1 MGQEEYR
8 ELSTF
13 LARFIRRLKMVKGVE
28 GLCLIGISFMLL
40 FSLGPGIQG
49 IKSFFPYAP
58 LLYSILTAILL
69 LFLVGWTLFRWS
81 RRVPKEWAA
90 LYIEKKCPNLKNN
103 LINCLQL
110 YPQVAGKKHAG
121 AISASMVL
129 ALLQVTQKQL
139 QSLRVEELIPT
150 GQIKAKSRLLG
161 ILTIAVFVTVLFNP
175 SSVGETL
182 ALWLSPLKD
191 LPPSQTLIDVTP
203 KGVRVVRGS
212 TVTIHAAASG
222 ALPKSMELL
231 LRSEAADDREKGP
244 EERVPMD
251 AIGSGRFSAT
261 IQDLQ
266 KSFQYRAVAGSFS
279 SPSYAIEA
287 IDPPE
292 IGNLKLTLYP
302 PHYTGL
308 PAQTLSGGNVE
319 GMRGSTI
326 RLEAASTKELVKGK
340 ILLDEGST
348 LRPRPEARPEGLTSK
363 GKEVPLKINGRTLQ
377 GNLVLFQS
385 QRYRILV
392 EDTLGFR
399 NAPISYEIR
408 VRPDGFPVVEILK
421 PAEELEVNG
430 DETLPLEFSGRDDF
444 GVQEVN
450 LAIRIGDR
458 QEKLPILKEGNKRM
472 IARERFNWELGKL
485 GLREGEEALYH
496 LEILDN
502 DTVSGPKM
510 GTSRAL
516 RLRLKN
522 LKGEHKQVAEIIHD
536 LSNRMVDLLADHLER
551 PLPVG
556 KEPLRPQE
564 SGERDLEQR
573 LGEMLKHVE
582 EVMERSEKD
591 RLSDFATWS
600 DLEALKRNLQFTK
613 EGLLRQKE
621 QAASREEKSKL
632 DDEISSELER
642 MSLLAEDISKRL
654 KAQEMASTAQE
665 LLKSQER
672 LLDSLDR
679 LKSGDKNLEAI
690 LKEISQLA
698 NLLGA
703 LQQGLSQF
711 ASRLPDEFINNEAMR
726 GLSFNEMFSA
736 LEEIRKK
743 LREGDIEGAMR
754 LARELFNQMASMVAA
769 LQSAQQSAMSSTMG
783 RMQGEMAR
791 STSELQ
797 ELLREQQEI
806 LVATEGI
813 NKKGLGERED
823 GLKEKLE
830 RFLSQAREE
839 LSRLAEL
846 FPDEESESGGGPA
859 GNQLD
864 EATLNHL
871 VKNMISRLLNKDF
884 PGFAEVL
891 EMARKEL
898 GKKPAPQQESKRNKA
913 EASLKGLQADLEALL
928 EEPLAAL
935 KEEEKKRL
943 RDLSQ
948 RQGLVKERTQDLYE
962 KLNSLFQLF
971 PSLDPKIT
979 KNIQEAGGSMGKAQ
993 GRLGDLDA
1001 KGAVPPEREALDR
1014 LSQSQQQMQDSM
1026 QQLTQRGQL
1035 GRLPVS
1041 RLLRMGRFLPSGML
1055 VPLPGMPEFPQF
1067 EVEGGLTGLDIE
1079 RFRLPGKEDYKTPRS
1094 FREEILESLKK
1105 GVPPQLKEQIESYFK
1120 NLSE

>member
-13 LARFIRRLKMVKGVE
+13 LARFVRRLKILKGVE
-28 GLCLIGISFMLL
+28 GLCLTGICLLLL
-40 FSLGPGIQG
+40 FSLGPAIQE
-49 IKSFFPYAP
+49 IKAVFPYAP
-58 LLYSILTAILL
+58 VVYSFLTNGLL
-69 LFLVGWTLFRWS
+69 LLLAGWTLFHGC
-81 RRVPKEWAA
+81 RRISQEWAA
-90 LYIEKKCPNLKNN
+90 LYIEKKCPDLKNN

-110 YPQVAGKKHAG
+110 YPQVAGEKHAG
-121 AISASMVL
+121 TISTSMVL
-129 ALLQVTQKQL
+129 ALLRVTQKQL
-139 QSLRVEELIPT
+139 QALRVEELIPT
-150 GQIKAKSRLLG
+150 EQIKAKSRLLG
-161 ILTIAVFVTVLFNP
+161 ILTIPVFAMVLFNP

-231 LRSEAADDREKGP
+231 LWSGAADDREKGP

-251 AIGSGRFSAT
+251 AIGSGRFSAV

-279 SPSYAIEA
+279 SPSYTIEA

-308 PAQTLSGGNVE
+308 PAQTLLGGNVE

-326 RLEAASTKELVKGK
+326 RLEAASTKDLVKGK
-340 ILLDEGST
+340 ILIDE
-348 LRPRPEARPEGLTSK
+348 

-385 QRYRILV
+385 QRYQILV

-421 PAEELEVNG
+421 PAEDLEVNG

-458 QEKLPILKEGNKRM
+458 QEKLPILKEGNKRL

-485 GLREGEEALYH
+485 GLREGEEAVYH

-522 LKGEHKQVAEIIHD
+522 LKGEHKQIAEIIHD

-551 PLPVG
+551 PLPVA

-573 LGEMLKHVE
+573 LGEMLKHIE

-621 QAASREEKSKL
+621 QASSLEEKSKL

-665 LLKSQER
+665 LMKSQER

-679 LKSGDKNLEAI
+679 LKSGDKNLDAI

-698 NLLGA
+698 NLLSA

-711 ASRLPDEFINNEAMR
+711 ASRLPDEFTNNEAMR

-743 LREGDIEGAMR
+743 LREGDIEGAMQ

-769 LQSAQQSAMSSTMG
+769 LQSAQQSAMSSTME

-806 LVATEGI
+806 LVGTEGI
-813 NKKGLGERED
+813 NKKGLGEREEV
-823 GLKEKLE
+823 LKEKLE

-846 FPDEESESGGGPA
+846 FPDEELESGGGPA

-971 PSLDPKIT
+971 PSLDPKIIR
-979 KNIQEAGGSMGKAQ
+979 NIQEAGGSMGKAQ

-1026 QQLTQRGQL
+1026 QQLAQRGQL

-1067 EVEGGLTGLDIE
+1067 DVEGGLTGLDME
-1079 RFRLPGKEDYKTPRS
+1079 RFRLPGKEDYKAPRS

>member
-13 LARFIRRLKMVKGVE
+13 LARFVRRLKMVKGVE

-90 LYIEKKCPNLKNN
+90 LYIEKKCPDLKNN

-110 YPQVAGKKHAG
+110 YPQVAGEKHAG
-121 AISASMVL
+121 AISTSMVL
-129 ALLQVTQKQL
+129 ALLRVTQKQL
-139 QSLRVEELIPT
+139 QALRVEELIPT

-161 ILTIAVFVTVLFNP
+161 ILTIAVFAMVLFNP

-182 ALWLSPLKD
+182 ALWFNPLKD

-231 LRSEAADDREKGP
+231 LWSGAADDREKGP

-279 SPSYAIEA
+279 SPSYAVEA

-308 PAQTLSGGNVE
+308 PAQTLLGGNVE

-326 RLEAASTKELVKGK
+326 RLEAASTKEVVKGK
-340 ILLDEGST
+340 ILIDE
-348 LRPRPEARPEGLTSK
+348 
-363 GKEVPLKINGRTLQ
+363 GKEVPLKINGRILQ

-430 DETLPLEFSGRDDF
+430 DETLALEFSGRDDF

-458 QEKLPILKEGNKRM
+458 QEKLPILKEGNKRL

-485 GLREGEEALYH
+485 GLREGEEAVYH

-551 PLPVG
+551 PLPVA

-573 LGEMLKHVE
+573 LGEMLKHIE

-621 QAASREEKSKL
+621 QASSLEEKSKL

-679 LKSGDKNLEAI
+679 LKSGDKNLDAI

-698 NLLGA
+698 NLLSA

-791 STSELQ
+791 ST
-797 ELLREQQEI
+797 
-806 LVATEGI
+806 
-813 NKKGLGERED
+813 
-823 GLKEKLE
+823 
-830 RFLSQAREE
+830 
-839 LSRLAEL
+839 
-846 FPDEESESGGGPA
+846 
-859 GNQLD
+859 
-864 EATLNHL
+864 
-871 VKNMISRLLNKDF
+871 
-884 PGFAEVL
+884 
-891 EMARKEL
+891 
-898 GKKPAPQQESKRNKA
+898 
-913 EASLKGLQADLEALL
+913 
-928 EEPLAAL
+928 
-935 KEEEKKRL
+935 
-943 RDLSQ
+943 
-948 RQGLVKERTQDLYE
+948 
-962 KLNSLFQLF
+962 
-971 PSLDPKIT
+971 
-979 KNIQEAGGSMGKAQ
+979 
-993 GRLGDLDA
+993 
-1001 KGAVPPEREALDR
+1001 
-1014 LSQSQQQMQDSM
+1014 
-1026 QQLTQRGQL
+1026 
-1035 GRLPVS
+1035 
-1041 RLLRMGRFLPSGML
+1041 
-1055 VPLPGMPEFPQF
+1055 
-1067 EVEGGLTGLDIE
+1067 
-1079 RFRLPGKEDYKTPRS
+1079 
-1094 FREEILESLKK
+1094 
-1105 GVPPQLKEQIESYFK
+1105 
-1120 NLSE
+1120 

>member
-69 LFLVGWTLFRWS
+69 PFLVGWTLFRWS

-90 LYIEKKCPNLKNN
+90 LYIEKKCPDLKNN

-110 YPQVAGKKHAG
+110 YPQVAGEKHAG
-121 AISASMVL
+121 AISTSMVL
-129 ALLQVTQKQL
+129 ALLRVTQKQL

-161 ILTIAVFVTVLFNP
+161 ILTIAVFAMVLFNP

-231 LRSEAADDREKGP
+231 LWSGAADDREKGP

-251 AIGSGRFSAT
+251 AIGVGISSAT

-308 PAQTLSGGNVE
+308 PAQTLLGGNVE

-340 ILLDEGST
+340 ILIDE
-348 LRPRPEARPEGLTSK
+348 

-444 GVQEVN
+444 GVHEVN

-551 PLPVG
+551 PLPVA

-679 LKSGDKNLEAI
+679 LKSGDKNLDAI

-711 ASRLPDEFINNEAMR
+711 ASRLPDEFTNNEAMR

-823 GLKEKLE
+823 VLKEKLE

-846 FPDEESESGGGPA
+846 FPH
-859 GNQLD
+859 N
-864 EATLNHL
+864 
-871 VKNMISRLLNKDF
+871 
-884 PGFAEVL
+884 
-891 EMARKEL
+891 EL
-898 GKKPAPQQESKRNKA
+898 HI
-913 EASLKGLQADLEALL
+913 D
-928 EEPLAAL
+928 
-935 KEEEKKRL
+935 
-943 RDLSQ
+943 
-948 RQGLVKERTQDLYE
+948 
-962 KLNSLFQLF
+962 
-971 PSLDPKIT
+971 
-979 KNIQEAGGSMGKAQ
+979 
-993 GRLGDLDA
+993 
-1001 KGAVPPEREALDR
+1001 
-1014 LSQSQQQMQDSM
+1014 
-1026 QQLTQRGQL
+1026 
-1035 GRLPVS
+1035 
-1041 RLLRMGRFLPSGML
+1041 
-1055 VPLPGMPEFPQF
+1055 
-1067 EVEGGLTGLDIE
+1067 
-1079 RFRLPGKEDYKTPRS
+1079 
-1094 FREEILESLKK
+1094 
-1105 GVPPQLKEQIESYFK
+1105 
-1120 NLSE
+1120 

>member
-90 LYIEKKCPNLKNN
+90 LYIEKKCPDLKNN

-110 YPQVAGKKHAG
+110 YPQVAGEKHAG

-129 ALLQVTQKQL
+129 ALLRVTQKQL
-139 QSLRVEELIPT
+139 QALRVEELIPT
-150 GQIKAKSRLLG
+150 GQIKAKSRLLV
-161 ILTIAVFVTVLFNP
+161 ILTIPVFAMVLFNP

-182 ALWLSPLKD
+182 ALWLNPLKD

-231 LRSEAADDREKGP
+231 LRSGTADDREKGP

-308 PAQTLSGGNVE
+308 PAQTLLGGNVE

-340 ILLDEGST
+340 ILIDE
-348 LRPRPEARPEGLTSK
+348 

-421 PAEELEVNG
+421 PAEDLEVNG
-430 DETLPLEFSGRDDF
+430 DETLALEFSGRDDF

-458 QEKLPILKEGNKRM
+458 QEKLPILKEGNKRL

-485 GLREGEEALYH
+485 GLREGEEAVYH

-551 PLPVG
+551 PLPVA

-613 EGLLRQKE
+613 EELLRQKK
-621 QAASREEKSKL
+621 QASSLEEKSKL

-679 LKSGDKNLEAI
+679 LKSGDKNLDAI

-791 STSELQ
+791 STNELQ

-806 LVATEGI
+806 LVDTEGI
-813 NKKGLGERED
+813 QKRGLGEREEMLR
-823 GLKEKLE
+823 GKLE
-830 RFLSQAREE
+830 RFLNKAREE

-846 FPDEESESGGGPA
+846 FPDDERESGEGAP

-871 VKNMISRLLNKDF
+871 IKNMISRLLKKDF
-884 PGFAEVL
+884 PGFAEVM
-891 EMARKEL
+891 EMAQREL
-898 GKKPAPQQESKRNKA
+898 GKKQTPEQRQKGEKA
-913 EASLKGLQADLEALL
+913 GLSLKELQEGLEALL

-1026 QQLTQRGQL
+1026 QQLAQRGQL

-1067 EVEGGLTGLDIE
+1067 DVEGGLTGLDME
-1079 RFRLPGKEDYKTPRS
+1079 RFRLPGKEDYRAPRS

>member
-1 MGQEEYR
+1 MGQEEYK

-90 LYIEKKCPNLKNN
+90 LYIEKKCPYLKNN

-110 YPQVAGKKHAG
+110 YPQVAGEKHAG
-121 AISASMVL
+121 AISTYMVL
-129 ALLQVTQKQL
+129 ALLRVTQKQL
-139 QSLRVEELIPT
+139 QVLRVEELIPT

-161 ILTIAVFVTVLFNP
+161 ILTTAVFAMVLFNP

-231 LRSEAADDREKGP
+231 LWSGAADDREKGP

-251 AIGSGRFSAT
+251 AIGLGRFSAT

-308 PAQTLSGGNVE
+308 PTQTLLGGNVE

-326 RLEAASTKELVKGK
+326 RLEAASTKEVVKGK
-340 ILLDEGST
+340 ILIDE
-348 LRPRPEARPEGLTSK
+348 

-399 NAPISYEIR
+399 NDPISYEIR

-421 PAEELEVNG
+421 PSEDLEVNG
-430 DETLPLEFSGRDDF
+430 DETLALEFSGRDDF

-450 LAIRIGDR
+450 LAIRIGER
-458 QEKLPILKEGNKRM
+458 QEKLPILKEGNKRL

-485 GLREGEEALYH
+485 GLREGEEAVYH

-621 QAASREEKSKL
+621 QASSLEEKSKL

-654 KAQEMASTAQE
+654 KAQEMASTAQD
-665 LLKSQER
+665 LMKSQER

-679 LKSGDKNLEAI
+679 LKSGDKNLDAI

-698 NLLGA
+698 NLLSA

-726 GLSFNEMFSA
+726 GLSFNETFSA

-743 LREGDIEGAMR
+743 LREGDIEGA
-754 LARELFNQMASMVAA
+754 
-769 LQSAQQSAMSSTMG
+769 
-783 RMQGEMAR
+783 
-791 STSELQ
+791 
-797 ELLREQQEI
+797 
-806 LVATEGI
+806 
-813 NKKGLGERED
+813 
-823 GLKEKLE
+823 
-830 RFLSQAREE
+830 
-839 LSRLAEL
+839 
-846 FPDEESESGGGPA
+846 
-859 GNQLD
+859 
-864 EATLNHL
+864 
-871 VKNMISRLLNKDF
+871 
-884 PGFAEVL
+884 
-891 EMARKEL
+891 
-898 GKKPAPQQESKRNKA
+898 
-913 EASLKGLQADLEALL
+913 
-928 EEPLAAL
+928 
-935 KEEEKKRL
+935 
-943 RDLSQ
+943 
-948 RQGLVKERTQDLYE
+948 
-962 KLNSLFQLF
+962 
-971 PSLDPKIT
+971 
-979 KNIQEAGGSMGKAQ
+979 
-993 GRLGDLDA
+993 
-1001 KGAVPPEREALDR
+1001 
-1014 LSQSQQQMQDSM
+1014 
-1026 QQLTQRGQL
+1026 
-1035 GRLPVS
+1035 
-1041 RLLRMGRFLPSGML
+1041 
-1055 VPLPGMPEFPQF
+1055 
-1067 EVEGGLTGLDIE
+1067 
-1079 RFRLPGKEDYKTPRS
+1079 
-1094 FREEILESLKK
+1094 
-1105 GVPPQLKEQIESYFK
+1105 
-1120 NLSE
+1120 

>member
-1 MGQEEYR
+1 
-8 ELSTF
+8 
-13 LARFIRRLKMVKGVE
+13 
-28 GLCLIGISFMLL
+28 
-40 FSLGPGIQG
+40 
-49 IKSFFPYAP
+49 
-58 LLYSILTAILL
+58 
-69 LFLVGWTLFRWS
+69 
-81 RRVPKEWAA
+81 
-90 LYIEKKCPNLKNN
+90 IEKKCPDLKNN

-110 YPQVAGKKHAG
+110 YPQVAGEKHAG
-121 AISASMVL
+121 AISTSMVL
-129 ALLQVTQKQL
+129 ALLRVTQKQL
-139 QSLRVEELIPT
+139 QALRVEELIPT

-161 ILTIAVFVTVLFNP
+161 ILTIPVFAMVLFNP

-182 ALWLSPLKD
+182 ALWLNPLKD

-231 LRSEAADDREKGP
+231 LRSGAADDREKGP

-279 SPSYAIEA
+279 SPSYTIEA

-308 PAQTLSGGNVE
+308 PTQTLLGGNVE

-326 RLEAASTKELVKGK
+326 RLEAASTKEVVKGK
-340 ILLDEGST
+340 ILIDE
-348 LRPRPEARPEGLTSK
+348 

-421 PAEELEVNG
+421 PAEDLEVNG
-430 DETLPLEFSGRDDF
+430 DETLALEFSGRDDF

-458 QEKLPILKEGNKRM
+458 QEKLPILKEGNKRL

-485 GLREGEEALYH
+485 GLREGEEAVYH

-551 PLPVG
+551 PLPVA

-573 LGEMLKHVE
+573 LGEMLKRVE

-591 RLSDFATWS
+591 RLSDFATWA

-621 QAASREEKSKL
+621 QASYLEEKTKL

-665 LLKSQER
+665 LMKSQER

-679 LKSGDKNLEAI
+679 LKSGDKNLDAI

-806 LVATEGI
+806 LVETEGI

-823 GLKEKLE
+823 VLKEKLE

-935 KEEEKKRL
+935 KEEEKK
-943 RDLSQ
+943 
-948 RQGLVKERTQDLYE
+948 
-962 KLNSLFQLF
+962 
-971 PSLDPKIT
+971 
-979 KNIQEAGGSMGKAQ
+979 
-993 GRLGDLDA
+993 
-1001 KGAVPPEREALDR
+1001 
-1014 LSQSQQQMQDSM
+1014 
-1026 QQLTQRGQL
+1026 
-1035 GRLPVS
+1035 
-1041 RLLRMGRFLPSGML
+1041 
-1055 VPLPGMPEFPQF
+1055 
-1067 EVEGGLTGLDIE
+1067 
-1079 RFRLPGKEDYKTPRS
+1079 
-1094 FREEILESLKK
+1094 
-1105 GVPPQLKEQIESYFK
+1105 
-1120 NLSE
+1120 

>member
-1 MGQEEYR
+1 
-8 ELSTF
+8 
-13 LARFIRRLKMVKGVE
+13 
-28 GLCLIGISFMLL
+28 MLL

-110 YPQVAGKKHAG
+110 YPQVAGEKHAG
-121 AISASMVL
+121 AISTSMVL
-129 ALLQVTQKQL
+129 ALLRVTQKQL

-308 PAQTLSGGNVE
+308 PAQTLLGGNVE

-340 ILLDEGST
+340 ILIDE
-348 LRPRPEARPEGLTSK
+348 

-421 PAEELEVNG
+421 PAEELEING

-444 GVQEVN
+444 GFQEVN

-458 QEKLPILKEGNKRM
+458 QEKLPILKEGNKRL
-472 IARERFNWELGKL
+472 IARGRFNWELGKL

-551 PLPVG
+551 PLPVA

-621 QAASREEKSKL
+621 QASSLEEKSKL

-679 LKSGDKNLEAI
+679 LKSGDKNLDAI

-698 NLLGA
+698 NLLGT

-711 ASRLPDEFINNEAMR
+711 ASRLPDEFTNNEAMR

-823 GLKEKLE
+823 VLKEKLE

-846 FPDEESESGGGPA
+846 FPDEESESGAGPT

-871 VKNMISRLLNKDF
+871 VKNMISRLLKKDF
-884 PGFAEVL
+884 PGFAEVM
-891 EMARKEL
+891 EMAQREL
-898 GKKPAPQQESKRNKA
+898 GKKQTPEQRQKGEKA
-913 EASLKGLQADLEALL
+913 GLSLKELQEGLEALL

-1067 EVEGGLTGLDIE
+1067 DVEGGLTGLDME
-1079 RFRLPGKEDYKTPRS
+1079 RFRLPGKEDYRAPRS

>member
-90 LYIEKKCPNLKNN
+90 LYIEKKCPDLKNN

-110 YPQVAGKKHAG
+110 YPQVAGEKHAG
-121 AISASMVL
+121 AISTSMVL
-129 ALLQVTQKQL
+129 ALLRVTQKQL
-139 QSLRVEELIPT
+139 QALRVEELIPT

-161 ILTIAVFVTVLFNP
+161 ILTIPVFAMVLFNP

-182 ALWLSPLKD
+182 AFWLSPLKD

-231 LRSEAADDREKGP
+231 LRSGTADDREKGP

-340 ILLDEGST
+340 ILIDE
-348 LRPRPEARPEGLTSK
+348 

-421 PAEELEVNG
+421 PAEDLEVNG
-430 DETLPLEFSGRDDF
+430 DETLALEFSGRDDF

-458 QEKLPILKEGNKRM
+458 QEKLPILKEGNKRL

-485 GLREGEEALYH
+485 GLREGEEAVYH

-551 PLPVG
+551 PLPVA

-621 QAASREEKSKL
+621 QAASLEEKSKL

-679 LKSGDKNLEAI
+679 LKSGDKNLDAI

-769 LQSAQQSAMSSTMG
+769 LQGAQQSAMSSTMG

-791 STSELQ
+791 STNELQ
-797 ELLREQQEI
+797 QLLREQQEI
-806 LVATEGI
+806 LVDTEGI
-813 NKKGLGERED
+813 QKRGLGEREEMLR
-823 GLKEKLE
+823 GKLE
-830 RFLSQAREE
+830 RFLNKAREE

-846 FPDEESESGGGPA
+846 FPDDERESGEGAP

-871 VKNMISRLLNKDF
+871 IKNMISRLLKKDF
-884 PGFAEVL
+884 PGFAEVM
-891 EMARKEL
+891 EMAQREL
-898 GKKPAPQQESKRNKA
+898 GKKQTPEQRQKGEKA
-913 EASLKGLQADLEALL
+913 GLSLKELQEGLEALL

-1026 QQLTQRGQL
+1026 QQLAQRGQL

-1067 EVEGGLTGLDIE
+1067 DVEGGLTGLDME
-1079 RFRLPGKEDYKTPRS
+1079 RFRLPGKEDYRAPRS

>member
-13 LARFIRRLKMVKGVE
+13 LARFVRRLKILKGVE
-28 GLCLIGISFMLL
+28 GLCLTGISFMLL

-90 LYIEKKCPNLKNN
+90 LYIEKKCPDLKNN

-110 YPQVAGKKHAG
+110 YPQVAGEKHAG
-121 AISASMVL
+121 AISTSMVL
-129 ALLQVTQKQL
+129 ALLRVTQKQL
-139 QSLRVEELIPT
+139 QALRVEELIPT
-150 GQIKAKSRLLG
+150 GQIKAKSRLLV
-161 ILTIAVFVTVLFNP
+161 ILTIPVFAMVLFNP

-231 LRSEAADDREKGP
+231 LWSGAADDREKGP

-279 SPSYAIEA
+279 SPSYTIEA

-308 PAQTLSGGNVE
+308 PTQTLLGGNVE

-340 ILLDEGST
+340 ILIDE
-348 LRPRPEARPEGLTSK
+348 

-430 DETLPLEFSGRDDF
+430 DETLALEFSGRDDF

-458 QEKLPILKEGNKRM
+458 QEKLPILKEGNKRL

-485 GLREGEEALYH
+485 GLREGEEAVYH

-551 PLPVG
+551 PLPVA

-573 LGEMLKHVE
+573 LGEMLKHIE

-621 QAASREEKSKL
+621 QASSLEEKSKL

-679 LKSGDKNLEAI
+679 LKSGDKNLDAI

-698 NLLGA
+698 NLLSS

-711 ASRLPDEFINNEAMR
+711 ASRLPDEFINNEAVR

-743 LREGDIEGAMR
+743 LREGDIEGAMQ

-806 LVATEGI
+806 LVETEGI

-823 GLKEKLE
+823 
-830 RFLSQAREE
+830 
-839 LSRLAEL
+839 
-846 FPDEESESGGGPA
+846 
-859 GNQLD
+859 
-864 EATLNHL
+864 
-871 VKNMISRLLNKDF
+871 
-884 PGFAEVL
+884 VL
-891 EMARKEL
+891 
-898 GKKPAPQQESKRNKA
+898 
-913 EASLKGLQADLEALL
+913 
-928 EEPLAAL
+928 
-935 KEEEKKRL
+935 
-943 RDLSQ
+943 
-948 RQGLVKERTQDLYE
+948 
-962 KLNSLFQLF
+962 
-971 PSLDPKIT
+971 
-979 KNIQEAGGSMGKAQ
+979 
-993 GRLGDLDA
+993 
-1001 KGAVPPEREALDR
+1001 
-1014 LSQSQQQMQDSM
+1014 
-1026 QQLTQRGQL
+1026 
-1035 GRLPVS
+1035 
-1041 RLLRMGRFLPSGML
+1041 
-1055 VPLPGMPEFPQF
+1055 
-1067 EVEGGLTGLDIE
+1067 
-1079 RFRLPGKEDYKTPRS
+1079 
-1094 FREEILESLKK
+1094 
-1105 GVPPQLKEQIESYFK
+1105 
-1120 NLSE
+1120 